1 MFLYMFSSKFSRS
14 GLSIFLALGLTTAVA
29 TPLLQA
35 IPATAQSFPDTL
47 QRDRILAGTLIQ
59 VEYPEA
65 EKIVMMPDETVPL
78 TITVAQDVVTSQ
90 GRVWIPAGAEI
101 VGQLKPASGGSQ
113 FVANEVI
120 ISAGKRFR
128 LDANSEVVT
137 RTETIQK
144 GASARSIIGGAAIGA
159 AAAAAIGAVVGDNAI
174 ATEEVLGGAGLGAI
188 TGVFVGRRKVDVVVV
203 RPSEDLN
210 LTLQS
215 DILFR

>member
-1 MFLYMFSSKFSRS
+1 MFSSKFSRS
-14 GLSIFLALGLTTAVA
+14 GLSVFLALGLTTAVA

-47 QRDRILAGTLIQ
+47 QRDRILAGTMIS

-65 EKIVMMPDETVPL
+65 EKIVVMPSETVPL
-78 TITVAQDVVTSQ
+78 TITVARDVVTSQ

-137 RTETIQK
+137 RTETIRK
-144 GASARSIIGGAAIGA
+144 GASARSILGGAAIGA
-159 AAAAAIGAVVGDNAI
+159 AAATAIGAVVGDNAI

-188 TGVFVGRRKVDVVVV
+188 TGIFVGRRKVDVVVV

>member
-1 MFLYMFSSKFSRS
+1 MLSSTFYRS
-14 GLSIFLALGLTTAVA
+14 GLSVLLAFGLTTSVGA
-29 TPLLQA
+29 PLLSP
-35 IPATAQSFPDTL
+35 IPATAQSFPNTL
-47 QRDRILAGTLIQ
+47 QRDRILAGTVIS

-65 EKIVMMPDETVPL
+65 EKIVVMPNETVPL
-78 TITVAQDVVTSQ
+78 TITVARDVVTSQ

-128 LDANSEVVT
+128 LDATSQIVT
-137 RTETIQK
+137 RTETIRK
-144 GASARSIIGGAAIGA
+144 GASAGSILGGAAIGA

-215 DILFR
+215 DIVFR

>member
-1 MFLYMFSSKFSRS
+1 MIS
-14 GLSIFLALGLTTAVA
+14 
-29 TPLLQA
+29 
-35 IPATAQSFPDTL
+35 
-47 QRDRILAGTLIQ
+47 

-65 EKIVMMPDETVPL
+65 EKIVVMPNETVPL

-120 ISAGKRFR
+120 ISTSQRFR
-128 LDANSEVVT
+128 LDASSQVVT
-137 RTETIQK
+137 RTETIRK
-144 GASARSIIGGAAIGA
+144 GASAGSILGGAAIGA

-203 RPSEDLN
+203 HPSEDLN

-215 DILFR
+215 DIVFR

>member
-1 MFLYMFSSKFSRS
+1 MLSSTFYRS
-14 GLSIFLALGLTTAVA
+14 GLSVLLAFGLTTSVSA
-29 TPLLQA
+29 PLLLA
-35 IPATAQSFPDTL
+35 IPATAQSFPNTL
-47 QRDRILAGTLIQ
+47 QRDRILAGTVIS

-65 EKIVMMPDETVPL
+65 EKIVVMPNETVPL
-78 TITVAQDVVTSQ
+78 TITVARDVVTSQ

-120 ISAGKRFR
+120 ISTSQRFR
-128 LDANSEVVT
+128 LDANSQVVT
-137 RTETIQK
+137 RTETITK
-144 GASARSIIGGAAIGA
+144 GASARSILGGAVIGA

-203 RPSEDLN
+203 HPSEDLN

-215 DILFR
+215 DIVFR

>member
-1 MFLYMFSSKFSRS
+1 MFSSKFSRS
-14 GLSIFLALGLTTAVA
+14 GLSVFLALGLTTAVT

-47 QRDRILAGTLIQ
+47 QRDRILAGTMIQ

-65 EKIVMMPDETVPL
+65 EKIVIMPNETVPL

-144 GASARSIIGGAAIGA
+144 GASARSILGGAVIGA

-203 RPSEDLN
+203 LPSEDLN

-215 DILFR
+215 DIVFR

>member
-1 MFLYMFSSKFSRS
+1 MFSSQFSRS
-14 GLSIFLALGLTTAVA
+14 GLSIFLAFGLTTAVA
-29 TPLLQA
+29 IPLLPG
-35 IPATAQSFPDTL
+35 ITATAQSFPNTL
-47 QRDRILAGTLIQ
+47 QRDRILAGTVIS

-65 EKIVMMPDETVPL
+65 EKIVVMPNETVPL
-78 TITVAQDVVTSQ
+78 TITVAQDVVTTQ

-120 ISAGKRFR
+120 ISASQRFR
-128 LDANSEVVT
+128 LDANSQVVT
-137 RTETIQK
+137 RTETIRK
-144 GASARSIIGGAAIGA
+144 GASARSILGGAAIGA
-159 AAAAAIGAVVGDNAI
+159 AAATAISAVVGDNAI

>member
-1 MFLYMFSSKFSRS
+1 VIS
-14 GLSIFLALGLTTAVA
+14 
-29 TPLLQA
+29 
-35 IPATAQSFPDTL
+35 
-47 QRDRILAGTLIQ
+47 

-65 EKIVMMPDETVPL
+65 EKIVVMPNETVPL
-78 TITVAQDVVTSQ
+78 TITVARDVVTSQ

-120 ISAGKRFR
+120 ISTSQRFR
-128 LDANSEVVT
+128 LDANSQVVT
-137 RTETIQK
+137 RTETITK
-144 GASARSIIGGAAIGA
+144 GASARSILGGAVIGA

-203 RPSEDLN
+203 HPSEDLN

-215 DILFR
+215 DIVFR

>member
-1 MFLYMFSSKFSRS
+1 MLSSTFYRS
-14 GLSIFLALGLTTAVA
+14 GLSVFLAFGLTTSVSA
-29 TPLLQA
+29 PLLLA
-35 IPATAQSFPDTL
+35 IPATAQSFPNTL
-47 QRDRILAGTLIQ
+47 QRDRILAGTVIS

-65 EKIVMMPDETVPL
+65 EKIVVMPNETVPL
-78 TITVAQDVVTSQ
+78 TITVARDVVTSQ

-120 ISAGKRFR
+120 ISTSQRFR
-128 LDANSEVVT
+128 LDANSQVVT
-137 RTETIQK
+137 RTETITK
-144 GASARSIIGGAAIGA
+144 GASARSILGGAVIGA

-203 RPSEDLN
+203 HPSEDLN

-215 DILFR
+215 DIVFR

>member
-1 MFLYMFSSKFSRS
+1 MLSSTFYRS
-14 GLSIFLALGLTTAVA
+14 GLSVLLAFGLTTSVSA
-29 TPLLQA
+29 PLLLA
-35 IPATAQSFPDTL
+35 IPATAQSFPNTL
-47 QRDRILAGTLIQ
+47 QRDRILAGTVIS

-65 EKIVMMPDETVPL
+65 EKIVVMPNETVPL

-120 ISAGKRFR
+120 ISTSQRFR
-128 LDANSEVVT
+128 LDANSQVVT
-137 RTETIQK
+137 RTETIRK
-144 GASARSIIGGAAIGA
+144 GASAGSILGGAAIGA

-203 RPSEDLN
+203 HPSEDLN

-215 DILFR
+215 DIVFR

>member
-1 MFLYMFSSKFSRS
+1 MFISKFSRS
-14 GLSIFLALGLTTAVA
+14 GLSIFLAFGLTTAVA
-29 TPLLQA
+29 IPLLPG
-35 IPATAQSFPDTL
+35 IPATAQSFPNTL
-47 QRDRILAGTLIQ
+47 QRDRILAGTVIS

-65 EKIVMMPDETVPL
+65 EKIVVMPNETVPL
-78 TITVAQDVVTSQ
+78 TMTVAQNVVTSQ

-120 ISAGKRFR
+120 ISAGQRFR
-128 LDANSEVVT
+128 LDANSQVVT
-137 RTETIQK
+137 RTETIRK
-144 GASARSIIGGAAIGA
+144 GASARSILGGAAIGA
-159 AAAAAIGAVVGDNAI
+159 AAATAIGAIVGDNAI

>member
-1 MFLYMFSSKFSRS
+1 MFSSKFSRS
-14 GLSIFLALGLTTAVA
+14 GLSVFLALGLTTAVA

-35 IPATAQSFPDTL
+35 IPATAQSFPNTL
-47 QRDRILAGTLIQ
+47 QRDRIVAGTVIQ

-65 EKIVMMPDETVPL
+65 EKIVIMPNETVPL

-137 RTETIQK
+137 RTETIRK

-188 TGVFVGRRKVDVVVV
+188 TGVFVGRRKVEVVVV

-215 DILFR
+215 DIVFR

>member
-1 MFLYMFSSKFSRS
+1 MLSSTFYRS
-14 GLSIFLALGLTTAVA
+14 GLSVLLAFGLTTSVSA
-29 TPLLQA
+29 PLLLA
-35 IPATAQSFPDTL
+35 IPATAQSFPNTL
-47 QRDRILAGTLIQ
+47 QRDRILAGTVIS

-65 EKIVMMPDETVPL
+65 EKIVVMPDETVPL
-78 TITVAQDVVTSQ
+78 TITVARDVVTSQ

-120 ISAGKRFR
+120 ISTSQRFR
-128 LDANSEVVT
+128 LDANSQVVT
-137 RTETIQK
+137 RTETITK
-144 GASARSIIGGAAIGA
+144 GASARSILGGAVIGA

-203 RPSEDLN
+203 HPSEDLN

-215 DILFR
+215 DIVFR

>member
-1 MFLYMFSSKFSRS
+1 MLSSTFYRS
-14 GLSIFLALGLTTAVA
+14 GLSVLLAFGLTTSVSA
-29 TPLLQA
+29 PLLLA
-35 IPATAQSFPDTL
+35 IPATAQSFPNTL
-47 QRDRILAGTLIQ
+47 QRDRILAGTVIS

-65 EKIVMMPDETVPL
+65 EKIVVMPNETVPL

-120 ISAGKRFR
+120 ISTSQRFR
-128 LDANSEVVT
+128 LDANSQVVT
-137 RTETIQK
+137 RTETITK
-144 GASARSIIGGAAIGA
+144 GASARSILGGAVIGA

-203 RPSEDLN
+203 HPSEDLN

-215 DILFR
+215 DIVFR

>member
-1 MFLYMFSSKFSRS
+1 MLSSTFYRS
-14 GLSIFLALGLTTAVA
+14 GLSVLLAFGLTTSVSA
-29 TPLLQA
+29 PLLLA
-35 IPATAQSFPDTL
+35 IPATAQSFPNTL
-47 QRDRILAGTLIQ
+47 QRDRILAGTVIS

-65 EKIVMMPDETVPL
+65 EKIVVMPNETVPL
-78 TITVAQDVVTSQ
+78 TITVARDVVTSQ

-120 ISAGKRFR
+120 ISTSQRFR
-128 LDANSEVVT
+128 LDANSQVVT
-137 RTETIQK
+137 RTETITK
-144 GASARSIIGGAAIGA
+144 GASARSILGGAVIGA

-203 RPSEDLN
+203 HPSEHLN

-215 DILFR
+215 DIVFR

>member
-1 MFLYMFSSKFSRS
+1 MLSSTFYRS
-14 GLSIFLALGLTTAVA
+14 GLSVLLAFGLTTSVSA
-29 TPLLQA
+29 PLLLA
-35 IPATAQSFPDTL
+35 IPATAQSFPNTL
-47 QRDRILAGTLIQ
+47 QRDRILAGTVIS

-65 EKIVMMPDETVPL
+65 EKIVVMPDETVPL

-120 ISAGKRFR
+120 ISTSQRFR
-128 LDANSEVVT
+128 LDANSQVVT
-137 RTETIQK
+137 RTETITK
-144 GASARSIIGGAAIGA
+144 GASARSILGGAVIGA

-203 RPSEDLN
+203 HPSEDLN

-215 DILFR
+215 DIVFR